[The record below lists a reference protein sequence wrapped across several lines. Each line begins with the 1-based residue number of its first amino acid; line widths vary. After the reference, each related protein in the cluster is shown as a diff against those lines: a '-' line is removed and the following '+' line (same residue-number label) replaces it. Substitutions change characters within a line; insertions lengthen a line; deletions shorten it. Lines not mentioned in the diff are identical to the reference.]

1 MLDYVLKILLIASSI
16 SVHSFQ
22 GIFTSLSRGSSSGYE
37 FSIFMSSLLTESFKL
52 VVSFVLFHF
61 QLLRGTAKR
70 YSYSLR
76 DIFLWSIPALL
87 YMIAN
92 NLYFVVI
99 SISDSPITQQVFGSL
114 EIVVVGLANVVV
126 LKKELSSVQWASL
139 LLLTSSVA
147 SIQIAKSGT
156 QQLSIPFLP
165 AFLTVLSSSLAGLA
179 GVVIEKLMKGVK
191 GVSIFQQNIWLNF
204 WGAIFNFISL
214 FLENGAQFPQY
225 LSLQAFNGYAL
236 LTVANT
242 VLMGLITV
250 GILKYLS
257 SVVKSFTSSASLVMT
272 SILSSFL
279 LDVELNAAF
288 YLAVV
293 NLSIAIY
300 LYKTYAPPPKKKKA
314 VETPVETVPDAIG
327 DSEEEMVFVR

>member
-22 GIFTSLSRGSSSGYE
+22 GIFTSVG
-37 FSIFMSSLLTESFKL
+37 FTVSLLTLVAFKGQQLWIRVFYIHVFPSDGGRIGLVGFTAKSFKL

-126 LKKELSSVQWASL
+126 LKKEFVCFVQLRIGSRPCN
-139 LLLTSSVA
+139 
-147 SIQIAKSGT
+147 G
-156 QQLSIPFLP
+156 PR
-165 AFLTVLSSSLAGLA
+165 SSSSRAA
-179 GVVIEKLMKGVK
+179 SHRFKSPSRER
-191 GVSIFQQNIWLNF
+191 S
-204 WGAIFNFISL
+204 SSP
-214 FLENGAQFPQY
+214 FP
-225 LSLQAFNGYAL
+225 
-236 LTVANT
+236 
-242 VLMGLITV
+242 
-250 GILKYLS
+250 
-257 SVVKSFTSSASLVMT
+257 SFPH
-272 SILSSFL
+272 F
-279 LDVELNAAF
+279 
-288 YLAVV
+288 
-293 NLSIAIY
+293 
-300 LYKTYAPPPKKKKA
+300 
-314 VETPVETVPDAIG
+314 
-327 DSEEEMVFVR
+327 